1 MSVVPPLATVITTC
15 RAVTECQFRPNRE
28 IFGRSALTAYADAE
42 NGLLGGAR
50 LRKRVGDSTAVALRV
65 AVAKGTR
72 LRNRRLRLRTGKLG
86 SFCDFPPGLCDP
98 MAEEGDPSRVASDV
112 PVMFDDRRGGK

>member
-1 MSVVPPLATVITTC
+1 
-15 RAVTECQFRPNRE
+15 
-28 IFGRSALTAYADAE
+28 
-42 NGLLGGAR
+42 
-50 LRKRVGDSTAVALRV
+50 VGDSAAVVLRV